1 VSVGG
6 ALGGAFAAN
15 IAPLLLTPHIEY
27 MLLIVHAGVA
37 RPGGGNRLHRAPAV
51 ALAALAAVVL
61 TLGARALTPGGA
73 WPLLSLAPPT
83 CLLPVRPAR

>member
-37 RPGGGNRLHRAPAV
+37 RPGGGNRCI
-51 ALAALAAVVL
+51 
-61 TLGARALTPGGA
+61 ARPQLRSPRSRQSCSRSAHA
-73 WPLLSLAPPT
+73 H
-83 CLLPVRPAR
+83 